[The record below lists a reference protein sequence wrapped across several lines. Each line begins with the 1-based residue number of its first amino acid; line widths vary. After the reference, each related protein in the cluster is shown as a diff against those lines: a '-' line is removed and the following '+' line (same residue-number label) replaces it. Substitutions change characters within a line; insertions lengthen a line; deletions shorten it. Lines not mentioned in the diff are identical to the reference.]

1 MSSKE
6 KDNKE
11 NEEEEEEEEVEEE
24 VEEENEENEEEKK
37 QTEKV
42 TNIPKPKKVEEQ
54 KVEKEKQKE
63 KDEEEEEE
71 EEEEEIEEEVEVDEK
86 EDEEAEDDDKN
97 ENQQTTTLP
106 QKTKNGLDISMELI
120 KKFKEIS
127 VEDSDDVISEFI
139 EKKGLPMNIKDEQT
153 LVLVLY
159 FHKLCVPFY
168 KILNSLKKKDL
179 FKVFSSS
186 LKESYY
192 LFADNEC
199 KHFNYKSIAKKV
211 FPNLKRSE
219 EKSLISMEL
228 SSTPLAEQL
237 SPTTS
242 VFTINQKILEL
253 GLESNGKL
261 DVYSKIHILKALIY
275 FVNLEKLMPYT
286 KDFQQMEN
294 DLIKLYKNSQKEKM
308 NEEKY
313 NEYVNIFTNG
323 EKREDWIKI
332 IASSKK
338 AISIFQNIN
347 DLDSIKIYEKLFIQ
361 LLGHL
366 DREVRNDAVKILNII
381 YDQTTWQ
388 EKSPFP
394 MENTKIQL
402 FGESLKLELTIDKE
416 TYSEK
421 SIVLVLSSPSSNKN
435 IKHTVTT
442 FIKSEKEEEVD
453 DNMKLT
459 FNLGKINKC
468 GYYDWYLVRFSKG
481 RFSNIKIIKNKNKI
495 DGKGR
500 TIALNKDIR
509 DLSAHE
515 VFPDLIDAEIDK
527 NQGRIIK
534 RGNFKTL
541 ENNLEELH
549 KRFINCLYIM
559 GALERDNNIAYD
571 EETGKAIDIGKTD
584 ASPMAIT
591 NRGSISSLLGGE
603 DDFKSLVNKAKSL
616 NIKVIIDSLCRISS
630 SRANR
635 KYRNVLLRYLD
646 NNSKLQ
652 LCYGSDGK
660 SVQYEDSTILNYRKI
675 EAWEMLI
682 NEAKSIIS
690 KFGIDGL
697 HLDNCQIWPH
707 IMELNTYEMYR
718 IDNDGQ
724 PAYTPMEIL
733 NGEIVI
739 PNSESGYWECD
750 NCELYA
756 NPMLIKLTR
765 EIWNEYPEFIFL
777 GECWLEERY
786 SQRHVNL
793 VKSGII
799 PRMYTLPVIISQMLG
814 KKIMHNGNIESV
826 QPENVSIIKEWF
838 EDNNKNLPEGAI
850 LVQSS
855 SGQVWPYPALLY
867 GKGNWSA
874 VDLLFTLPDVP
885 MTFMK
890 EIDGEAYRVQI
901 TNVYTSRDNKNDG
914 NANNNRNKQ
923 LSRSKSLMK
932 FIETKEQEEREKE
945 KEENKN
951 MPRVNSKLFLNDY
964 LPQYDLSAS
973 ISSIINL
980 SGVQNAK
987 EIENKQN
994 NLVQA
999 LKKDEK
1005 FDLTKIR
1012 YRYDQRREMR
1022 DKHISLKVGKLIYLN
1037 AYDNNNNVHPG
1048 IFAFA
1053 RRTPEET
1060 GIFAIN
1066 FRDQETNFLL
1076 DLSGLLGEDGSSN
1089 SICYIVDWTSNNQ
1102 GEYYFLRELI
1112 QSHVNRKIG
1121 PYETVCFGFS
1131 TLAPNKDNYKKV
1143 MERSNSRLIGDLK
1156 SMDNNSLDN
1165 YQVSLR
1171 LKEILE
1177 KKLPIEEFSKWMD
1190 YILVLFE
1197 KYNVNFNDYI
1207 KRLEFLKINEQS
1219 TTEFFR
1225 YCFILKN
1232 IKSPDKK
1239 YFKVIQTAENIFDSN
1254 ILGPICFVT
1263 PELGRWSTV
1272 GGLGVM
1278 VDELSQG
1285 LNAIGQEIIMI
1296 SPYYNQNRKG
1306 KTDYLANDP
1315 FNIHYTKNVT
1325 IYLDSKY
1332 EFGVHYGTGNNG
1344 IKYYFLHNATIFP
1357 RPYPD
1362 IGPADVTREMACF
1375 GKASLQLLCDIG
1387 VIPALVIT
1395 NDWFTGFTPAYA
1407 KCGAFGDAFKG
1418 TTFMHICHNLEPSYE
1433 GRLYP
1438 SPQMGTLQGIYQFN
1452 PDWVIDPY
1460 WKVKIL
1466 NPSRCAILL
1475 SDQWST
1481 VSNSYKHDLQTTSP
1495 LASLLNQKPHPF
1507 AFPNGIFKEKRLKT
1521 LLEKAGGDRAQ
1532 CKKYIQQKYFGYQD
1546 ADFSVPVYS
1555 FVGRLTQ
1562 QKGVLLILD
1571 AVEEMVKRTNG
1582 KINILVGGMG
1592 SPSDPYV
1599 GQCIAK
1605 INYLRSKYSYAF
1617 WANPYEFFT
1626 DGPKINLGSDFGL
1639 MPSLFEPGG
1648 IVQHEF
1654 FIAGTPVIA
1663 FKTGGLKDT
1672 VFEFRYDNNTGN
1684 GFTFESY
1691 NSYELVQAI
1700 TRSLGLYQNKEKYEL
1715 CRKNAK
1721 NSAIDVADVS
1731 RAWCKEFYR
1740 LKKKIFFNLKDAKEI
1755 GDQEYE
1761 LRKEEEED
1769 DNDETRDKTSLSY
1782 SHTENEKIEPD
1793 DGKIPITFSYK
1804 FEKGKEPKTVLLCG
1818 SFSKWTEKYPLT
1830 FDPLGDKWS
1839 ITLRLEKG
1847 RHHYK
1852 YIVNDQWVIN
1862 PWEKN
1867 ERGGDGIV
1875 NNVVEI

>member
-1 MSSKE
+1 MEEE
-6 KDNKE
+6 KVKKD
-11 NEEEEEEEEVEEE
+11 EEEEEEVE
-24 VEEENEENEEEKK
+24 
-37 QTEKV
+37 
-42 TNIPKPKKVEEQ
+42 
-54 KVEKEKQKE
+54 
-63 KDEEEEEE
+63 
-71 EEEEEIEEEVEVDEK
+71 IEEEVEVEEK

-97 ENQQTTTLP
+97 EEPTKLP

-120 KKFKEIS
+120 KKMEESSI
-127 VEDSDDVISEFI
+127 EESDDAICDFI
-139 EKKGLPMNIKDEQT
+139 NKNGLPMEIKDEQT
-153 LVLVLY
+153 LVLILY
-159 FHKLCVPFY
+159 FHRLCVPFS
-168 KILNSLKKKDL
+168 KIL
-179 FKVFSSS
+179 SS
-186 LKESYY
+186 LGKKEIVKTFLSSLNESYY
-192 LFADNEC
+192 LFADSQC
-199 KHFNYKSIAKKV
+199 KHFNYKSIAQKT
-211 FPNLKRSE
+211 FPNLKRSQ
-219 EKSLISMEL
+219 EKSLIAMEL
-228 SSTPLAEQL
+228 SPTPLDEPL
-237 SPTTS
+237 SPTPS
-242 VFTINQKILEL
+242 VFTINQKILQL

-261 DVYSKIHILKALIY
+261 DVYSKIHILKALIN
-275 FVNLEKLMPYT
+275 FVNSEKLRPYT
-286 KDFQQMEN
+286 NDFQQMEN
-294 DLIKLYKNSQKEKM
+294 DLIKLYKNAQKEKM
-308 NEEKY
+308 TEEKY
-313 NEYVNIFTNG
+313 NEYVKVFIDG
-323 EKREDWIKI
+323 ERRDDWMKI

-347 DLDSIKIYEKLFIQ
+347 DFESIKIYEKLFIQ

-394 MENTKIQL
+394 LENTKIQL
-402 FGESLKLELTIDKE
+402 LGEELNFELTIDKE
-416 TYSEK
+416 AYGKK
-421 SIVLVLSSPSSNKN
+421 SVVLVLSSPSSNNN

-442 FIKSEKEEEVD
+442 FIKSESEEEID
-453 DNMKLT
+453 DTMKLK
-459 FNLGKINKC
+459 FKLGKMNKC

-481 RFSNIKIIKNKNKI
+481 RFSNIKIIKNKNVI

-509 DLSAHE
+509 NLSAHE
-515 VFPDLIDAEIDK
+515 VFPDLINAEIDK

-549 KRFINCLYIM
+549 NRFINCLYIM
-559 GALERDNNIAYD
+559 GVLERDNNIAYD
-571 EETGKAIDIGKTD
+571 EESGKPIDIANTD
-584 ASPMAIT
+584 ASPMAVT

-603 DDFKSLVNKAKSL
+603 EDFKSLVNKAKSL

-646 NNSKLQ
+646 SHSKLQ

-660 SVQYEDSTILNYRKI
+660 SVQYDDSTVLNYRKI

-682 NEAKSIIS
+682 NEIKTLVS
-690 KFGIDGL
+690 KFGVDGL

-707 IMELNTYEMYR
+707 IMELNNYELYR
-718 IDNDGQ
+718 LDNDGQ
-724 PAYTPMEIL
+724 PAYSPMEII

-739 PNSESGYWECD
+739 PNSESGYWQTDNCD
-750 NCELYA
+750 NYA
-756 NPMLIKLTR
+756 NPLLVKLTR

-786 SQRHVNL
+786 SQRHVSL

-799 PRMYTLPVIISQMLG
+799 PRMYTLPVILSQMLG
-814 KKIMHNGNIESV
+814 KKILHNGNIESV
-826 QPENVSIIKEWF
+826 QPENISIIKEWY
-838 EDNNKNLPEGAI
+838 EENYKNLPEGAI

-885 MTFMK
+885 MTFMN
-890 EIDGEAYRVQI
+890 EINGEAYRVQI
-901 TNVYTSRDNKNDG
+901 TNVYTSKENKNEG
-914 NANNNRNKQ
+914 IPNNDRNR

-945 KEENKN
+945 NKN
-951 MPRVNSKLFLNDY
+951 LPRVNSKLFLNDY

-980 SGVQNAK
+980 SGVTNVRD
-987 EIENKQN
+987 IESKQQ
-994 NLVQA
+994 NLVQT
-999 LKKDEK
+999 LKKDDK

-1012 YRYDQRREMR
+1012 FRYDQRRQMR
-1022 DKHISLKVGKLIYLN
+1022 ANHNSLKVGKLIYLN
-1037 AYDNNNNVHPG
+1037 AFDNNNKVHPG

-1053 RRTPEET
+1053 RKTPEET

-1076 DLSGLLGEDGSSN
+1076 DLSSLLGEDSNSN
-1089 SICYIVDWTSNNQ
+1089 SICHIVDWTSNNQ
-1102 GEYYFLRELI
+1102 GEYYFLRELL

-1131 TLAPNKDNYKKV
+1131 TLSFNKENYKRV

-1165 YQVSLR
+1165 YQVSLQ

-1177 KKLPIEEFSKWMD
+1177 KKLPLEEFSKWMD
-1190 YILVLFE
+1190 YVLQLFE

-1207 KRLEFLKINEQS
+1207 KKLEFLKKNEKN

-1225 YCFILKN
+1225 YCYILKN
-1232 IKSPDKK
+1232 IKSPDKA
-1239 YFKVIQTAENIFDSN
+1239 YFKVIKTAETIFDSN

-1306 KTDYLANDP
+1306 KTDYLNNDP

-1325 IYLDSKY
+1325 IYLDAKY

-1362 IGPADVTREMACF
+1362 YGPADITREMACF
-1375 GKASLQLLCDIG
+1375 GKASLQLLCDLG
-1387 VIPALVIT
+1387 CIPALVIT

-1418 TTFMHICHNLEPSYE
+1418 TTFMHICHNLEPTYE

-1438 SPQMGTLQGIYQFN
+1438 SPQMGNLQGIYQFN

-1495 LASLLNQKPHPF
+1495 LASLLNQKPQPF

-1521 LLEKAGGDRAQ
+1521 LLEKAGGDRAE
-1532 CKKYIQQKYFGYQD
+1532 CKKYIQQKYFGYQN

-1599 GQCIAK
+1599 AQCISK

-1684 GFTFESY
+1684 GFTFENY

-1700 TRSLGLYQNKEKYEL
+1700 TRSLGLFQNKEKYEL

-1740 LKKKIFFNLKDAKEI
+1740 LKNKIFFNVKDAKEI

-1761 LRKEEEED
+1761 LRKEGE
-1769 DNDETRDKTSLSY
+1769 DNDETRDKTSLSI
-1782 SHTENEKIEPD
+1782 SMSEKEKVELD

-1818 SFSKWTEKYPLT
+1818 SFSKWTEKLPLT
-1830 FDPLGDKWS
+1830 FDPLSDRWN
-1839 ITLRLEKG
+1839 ITVRLEKG
-1847 RHHYK
+1847 RHLYK
-1852 YIVNDQWVIN
+1852 YIVNDQWIIN
-1862 PWEKN
+1862 PMEKN
-1867 ERGGDGIV
+1867 ERGNDGIV